1 VKKPSCG
8 SVYVRE
14 RARRGNPFARAK
26 REFLGASVVAAGL
39 ALVAPF
45 AAFAQTSAIPA
56 RIVTQINESSL
67 TTLRGNT
74 HPLARPQYDQGAV
87 ADSMP
92 MHRMLLLLQRSA
104 QQETALRTLID
115 QQQSKTSP
123 SFHQWLTPQQ
133 FGQQYGAA
141 PADIQT
147 VTSWLTSH
155 GFQVARV
162 STAGTLVE
170 FSGTAG
176 QVLNAFHTQIHRYVV
191 NGEERFANSTDP
203 QIPTALASV
212 VAGPVSLHNFPRKA
226 QSHIRGVFQKDIK
239 TGRVTAVPSPTFT
252 FASTD
257 CTSNTIFSSNCF
269 AIAPGDFDTIYNV
282 NPLLT
287 TGISGHVIDG
297 TGQTIAIVGDSE
309 ICTASSP
316 DFSGNCTVDD
326 VANFRSLFGL
336 STTNLPNVILDGPDP
351 GFNGDEIEGNLDVQW
366 SGAIAP
372 GATIDFVIAEGTE
385 VSAGTDLAA
394 EYIVDNNL
402 APVMS
407 ESFSQCEAFLLA
419 NGNLFESALWEQA
432 AAQGITVIVS
442 AGDSG
447 SAGCDDQSSQT
458 SAVNG
463 ANVNGIASTPFNV
476 AAGGTDFDF
485 TTTNYPSAYWLG
497 PTSNSATDVSA
508 QGYIPET
515 TWNDSCA
522 RSGLTGCNSIS
533 ATSPLLN
540 IVGGGGGQSTCVAAV
555 SDVNGNIS
563 CPTASYTNATIGGW
577 TKPAY
582 QPTATGSGLTLAN
595 DLTRDVPDISLFASD
610 GILSNSFYIVCEADI
625 SGGQCNLSQSFI
637 NFVGVGGTSSSAP
650 SFAGIMALVNE
661 NMAVNHST
669 PTGQGQGNANYVLYP
684 LLSNQVTAGLS
695 CNSSAA
701 PNTTSVTG
709 CTFYDVTKGNNSVP
723 CAAGSFNCSN
733 TGTTGLGVVE
743 TGTPA
748 NTPSYIAGTGFDLAT
763 GLGSIN
769 AFNLVNNWFGTAG
782 SFTPTTTTVCLSTTS
797 GACTSSTT
805 ASSITGTVTH
815 GTTTIYVNIGVT
827 SASGAPSNLTAPE
840 DVALI
845 GTSPAP
851 CTANCPIDRF
861 DPNTGNVDIYQL
873 TSGTATGSTNE
884 LVGGM
889 YTISARY
896 GGDGKFGS
904 STSTP
909 GISITVVPENSTTSL
924 SVFAAS
930 GNNSVAISTV
940 PYGAFD
946 TIRADVKGVSGLETG
961 TGTVTL
967 LDNGNPIVTPFDTTS
982 NSFPLNTE
990 GYTEDQTTFLSVGT
1004 HNFTGQYGGDASYN
1018 ASAISTAV
1026 PLTVSLGPTT
1036 TTAHSSVTSV
1046 APNTNFTLTAF
1057 IDTQSSTNP
1066 TGGSQ
1071 GLSPSGTV
1079 TFFSGTTSLGSA
1091 PVSAISGGD
1100 ANGFDESTATLATA
1114 KLAATGTITAVYNG
1128 DVNYST
1134 STSSG
1139 VTVTVTS
1146 GATFNLS
1153 PANNG
1158 VMTVGAPGQSGTDT
1172 ITVTGSGGF
1181 SGTITLSSAVSMT
1194 PPSATDIPTCSF
1206 GAPDQNF
1213 TAPGTITLSTTSETG
1228 SATMT
1233 CATTA
1238 AAHIVPGPSSR
1249 PSGRVWPLAG
1259 VAISLAGIFFLLM
1272 VPSQRRWKL
1281 VPLVVLLAVVAAAG
1295 ISCSGGGSGAGGGV
1309 TNPGT
1314 TTGTY
1319 TFTVTATPSNGTAQ
1333 TTAITVNVQ

>member
-1 VKKPSCG
+1 MKNPFCG

-14 RARRGNPFARAK
+14 GLRRGNFFARSM
-26 REFLGASVVAAGL
+26 REFRGTSVAAAAL
-39 ALVAPF
+39 ALMAPL
-45 AAFAQTSAIPA
+45 AAFAQTSAVPA

-74 HPLARPQYDQGAV
+74 HPLARAQYDQGAV

-92 MHRMLLLLQRSA
+92 LHRMLLLLHRSP
-104 QQETALRTLID
+104 QQEAALRTLID

-123 SFHQWLTPQQ
+123 SFHQWLTPAQ

-176 QVLNAFHTQIHRYVV
+176 QVLNAFHTQIHHYVV
-191 NGEERFANSTDP
+191 NGEEHFANSTDP
-203 QIPTALASV
+203 QIPTALVSV

-226 QSHIRGVFQKDIK
+226 QSHIRGVFQKDKNSGKI
-239 TGRVTAVPSPTFT
+239 TPVPSPTFS
-252 FASTD
+252 FNSSD
-257 CTSNTIFSSNCF
+257 CTSNSIFSSNCN
-269 AIAPGDFDTIYNV
+269 ALGPGDFAAIYNE

-316 DFSGNCTVDD
+316 DFNGCSVDD

-336 STTNLPNVILDGPDP
+336 STTNLPTVILDGPDP
-351 GFNGDEIEGNLDVQW
+351 GFNPDEVEGDLDVQW

-372 GATIDFVIAEGTE
+372 GAAIDFVIAEGTE

-402 APVMS
+402 APVLS

-419 NGNLFESALWEQA
+419 NGNTFESDLWEQA

-442 AGDSG
+442 TGDSG
-447 SAGCDDQSSQT
+447 SAGCDDQNSQT

-485 TTTNYPSAYWLG
+485 TATGYPSAFWS
-497 PTSNSATDVSA
+497 TTNTTTTEVSA
-508 QGYIPET
+508 LKYIPET

-522 RSGLTGCNSIS
+522 RSGLTGCNSLS

-540 IVGGGGGQSTCVAAV
+540 INGGGGGQSSCVAAV

-563 CPTASYTNATIGGW
+563 CPVAFTSPTSVTGW
-577 TKPAY
+577 PKPAY
-582 QPTATGSGLTLAN
+582 QPTATGSGLTAGN
-595 DLTRDVPDISLFASD
+595 DLTRDLPDVSLFASD
-610 GILSNSFYIVCEADI
+610 GILSNSFYIVCDSDI
-625 SGGQCNLSQSFI
+625 SGGPCDLNQSFI

-661 NMAVNHST
+661 NMAVNN
-669 PTGQGQGNANYVLYP
+669 PTLSPRQGNANYVLYS
-684 LLSNQVTAGLS
+684 LASSQSGVS
-695 CNSSAA
+695 CDSSSS
-701 PNTTSVTG
+701 PNAS
-709 CTFYDVTKGNNSVP
+709 CIFYDITKGNNSVP

-733 TGTTGLGVVE
+733 GGTTGLGVVE

-748 NTPSYIAGTGFDLAT
+748 GTASYITGTGFDLAS

-769 AFNLVNNWFGTAG
+769 VTNLVTMWPNNTAGVG
-782 SFTPTTTTVCLSTTS
+782 SFTPTTTTLCLSTTS

-815 GTTTIYVNIGVT
+815 GTTTVFVNIGVT
-827 SASGAPSNLTAPE
+827 SGSGAPPSSTAAKPE

-845 GTSPAP
+845 GTFTGGS
-851 CTANCPIDRF
+851 TAGVDRF
-861 DPNTGNVDIYQL
+861 DANTGNVDIYQL
-873 TSGTATGSTNE
+873 TSGTVSASTTE
-884 LVGGM
+884 LVGGT

-909 GISITVVPENSTTSL
+909 GVSITVVPESSTTSL

-930 GNNSVAISTV
+930 GNNSVAITSV

-946 TIRADVKGVSGLETG
+946 TIRADVKGQASGLETG

-967 LDNGNPIVTPFDTTS
+967 LDNGNPIVTPFNTTS

-990 GYTEDQTTFLSVGT
+990 GYTEDQTTFLSVGA
-1004 HNFTGQYGGDASYN
+1004 HSFTGQYGGDASYN
-1018 ASAISTAV
+1018 ASAISPTV
-1026 PLTVSLGPTT
+1026 PLTVTLGPTT
-1036 TTAHSSVTSV
+1036 STVHSSVTSV

-1057 IDTQSSTNP
+1057 VDTQSSANP
-1066 TGGSQ
+1066 SGGSQ
-1071 GLSPSGTV
+1071 GLPPSGTV
-1079 TFFSGTTSLGSA
+1079 TFFSGTTNLGSA
-1091 PVSAISGGD
+1091 PVSAIAGGD
-1100 ANGFDESTATLATA
+1100 ANFFDESTATLSTA
-1114 KLAATGTITAVYNG
+1114 QLAATGTITAVYNG
-1128 DVNYST
+1128 DANYST
-1134 STSSG
+1134 STSTG
-1139 VTVTVTS
+1139 ITVTVTN

-1158 VMTVGAPGQSGTDT
+1158 VMTVGAPGQSSTDT
-1172 ITVTGSGGF
+1172 ITITGSGGF

-1194 PPSATDIPTCSF
+1194 PPSAADVPTCSF

-1238 AAHIVPGPSSR
+1238 AAHVSPGPSSR
-1249 PSGRVWPLAG
+1249 PSGRAWPLAG
-1259 VAISLAGIFFLLM
+1259 VAISLAGILFLLM

-1281 VPLVVLLAVVAAAG
+1281 VPLVVLLVVVAAAG
-1295 ISCSGGGSGAGGGV
+1295 ISCSGGGSGAGGGGG
-1309 TNPGT
+1309 NPGT

-1319 TFTVTATPSNGTAQ
+1319 TFTVTATPSTGTAQ

>member
-1 VKKPSCG
+1 M
-8 SVYVRE
+8 
-14 RARRGNPFARAK
+14 

-45 AAFAQTSAIPA
+45 AAFAQTGAIPA

-92 MHRMLLLLQRSA
+92 MHRMLLLLQRSP

-162 STAGTLVE
+162 STAGTLIE
-170 FSGTAG
+170 FSGIAG

-191 NGEERFANSTDP
+191 NGEEHFANSTDP

-226 QSHIRGVFQKDIK
+226 QSHIRGVFQKDRK
-239 TGRVTAVPSPTFT
+239 TGKVTAVPSPTFT

-269 AIAPGDFDTIYNV
+269 AIAPGDFNTIYNV

-485 TTTNYPSAYWLG
+485 TATNYPSAYWLG

-522 RSGLTGCNSIS
+522 RSGLTGCNSIA

-582 QPTATGSGLTLAN
+582 QPIATGSGLNLMN
-595 DLTRDVPDISLFASD
+595 DLTRDLPDVSLFASD

-650 SFAGIMALVNE
+650 SFAGIMALINE
-661 NMAVNHST
+661 NMAVNN
-669 PTGQGQGNANYVLYP
+669 PTLSPRQGNANYVLYS
-684 LLSNQVTAGLS
+684 LDSGQISAATTGGYS
-695 CNSSAA
+695 CNSSTS
-701 PNTTSVTG
+701 PNSA
-709 CTFYDVTKGNNSVP
+709 CIFNDVTKGNNSVP

-733 TGTTGLGVVE
+733 TGLTGLGVVE

-748 NTPSYIAGTGFDLAT
+748 GTPSYITGTGFDLAT
-763 GLGSIN
+763 GLGSVN
-769 AFNLVNNWFGTAG
+769 VTNLVSMWPNNSTGVG
-782 SFTPTTTTVCLSTTS
+782 SFTPTTTTLCLSTTS

-827 SASGAPSNLTAPE
+827 SGSGAPPSSTEAKPE

-845 GTSPAP
+845 GTFSGGS
-851 CTANCPIDRF
+851 TAGVDRF
-861 DPNTGNVDIYQL
+861 DANTGNVDIYQL
-873 TSGTATGSTNE
+873 TSGTISASTNE
-884 LVGGM
+884 LVGGT

-924 SVFAAS
+924 SLFAAS

-946 TIRADVKGVSGLETG
+946 TIRADVKGISGLETG

-1004 HNFTGQYGGDASYN
+1004 HSFTGQYGGDASYN
-1018 ASAISTAV
+1018 ASAISTAI
-1026 PLTVSLGPTT
+1026 PLTVTLGPTT
-1036 TTAHSSVTSV
+1036 TTVHSSVTSV

-1071 GLSPSGTV
+1071 GVPPSGTV
-1079 TFFSGTTSLGSA
+1079 TFFSGTTNLGSA

-1100 ANGFDESTATLATA
+1100 VNGFDESTATLATA
-1114 KLAATGTITAVYNG
+1114 QLAATGTITAVYNG

-1134 STSSG
+1134 STSPG
-1139 VTVTVTS
+1139 LTVTVTN
-1146 GATFNLS
+1146 GATFSLS
-1153 PANNG
+1153 PASNG
-1158 VMTVGAPGQSGTDT
+1158 VMTVGAPGQSGTDL
-1172 ITVTGSGGF
+1172 ITVSGSGGF

-1213 TAPGTITLSTTSETG
+1213 TAPGTITLTTTSETG

-1249 PSGRVWPLAG
+1249 PSGRVWPLASA
-1259 VAISLAGIFFLLM
+1259 AISLAGIFFLLM

-1319 TFTVTATPSNGTAQ
+1319 TFTVTATPSIGTAQ
-1333 TTAITVNVQ
+1333 TTPITVNVQ